1 MHFDCSYLLQ
11 HPQDTAELVYQAI
24 KSGVRHFDCA
34 CDYGNEVEVGAGLN
48 RAMTDGLCSRAD
60 LWVSILLDVTAS
72 YS

>member
-1 MHFDCSYLLQ
+1 M
-11 HPQDTAELVYQAI
+11 YQAI